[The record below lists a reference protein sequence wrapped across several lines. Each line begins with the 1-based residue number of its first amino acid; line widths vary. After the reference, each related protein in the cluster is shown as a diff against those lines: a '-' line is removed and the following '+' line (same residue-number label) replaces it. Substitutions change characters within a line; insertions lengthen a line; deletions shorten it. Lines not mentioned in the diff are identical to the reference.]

1 MSEMKL
7 IMESWRGYQN
17 FDLEDILEEIDV
29 LVEEYKEVLEK
40 EHILSERKVTLI
52 KESIVQ
58 KIAQLAKSVFD
69 RVASMASSGAEKVAS
84 FLDSLVGK
92 VGRLKSHAPGLV
104 KFITAGAFAALVTL
118 MPSMAQAAAAVGDQ
132 ILTNADVSMIT
143 SVIEH
148 IMDLVPELQRL
159 GKTAINVIRD
169 LHAAEGVTDLTQ
181 YFTPE
186 SGMGKVVQ
194 GAIKFWKATAGG
206 EGTTYGIDIGDLV
219 TSFQSALEHVGSK
232 WVS

>member
-17 FDLEDILEEIDV
+17 FDLEDVLEEIDV

-58 KIAQLAKSVFD
+58 KIAQLAKSAFS

-194 GAIKFWKATAGG
+194 GAIKFWKATAG
-206 EGTTYGIDIGDLV
+206 EGTAYNIDIGDLV

>member
-17 FDLEDILEEIDV
+17 FDLEDVLEEIDV

-58 KIAQLAKSVFD
+58 KIAQLAKSAFS

-118 MPSMAQAAAAVGDQ
+118 MPSMAQAATARRIKA
-132 ILTNADVSMIT
+132 
-143 SVIEH
+143 
-148 IMDLVPELQRL
+148 QRL
-159 GKTAINVIRD
+159 TLISDIRSTWVRHWANVSDGELEALRVGRSQTISDHEVTVKHAIFSGVNHRISAVDRILSRDRPDPRHDAVIKLRR
-169 LHAAEGVTDLTQ
+169 
-181 YFTPE
+181 
-186 SGMGKVVQ
+186 SRR
-194 GAIKFWKATAGG
+194 
-206 EGTTYGIDIGDLV
+206 GTI
-219 TSFQSALEHVGSK
+219 ERER
-232 WVS
+232 